1 MVLKMKLTKSS
12 TDPKDLNEIVFRY
25 PKLKELIDKDPANK
39 KEADKCLLEIAAD
52 YRPSTISA
60 IRNVLDFILGKL
72 YDGVNFSMAD
82 GVDLKKISKENHL
95 VLVPNHQSHAD
106 YLVMSWVCIK
116 KFKLPI
122 HIAGGL
128 NLNVFPIGKIFRT
141 GGCFFIRRSFGK
153 NPVYRAT
160 MEAYLYFLLYNGEI
174 IEFFFEGGRS
184 RTGKLLPPKY
194 GLFSLLLE
202 AHSNLP
208 PEKKKKMIFQPVSII
223 HEYVPEQRAMAEE
236 LMGGRK
242 KKESFM
248 EILKIFKIV
257 AKQFGSIHI
266 FLGNPIEA
274 PDIKK
279 LSPDKIKNTTYH
291 LAFRCFRRVGKNMA
305 VTPSSLIGLILL
317 EEPTG
322 AVKWNIILDKARAIL
337 DYCDEFDVH
346 YTPSLKKEK
355 FLKTMERAMDI
366 LIGNNK
372 VNVIGRGEGEGQLFY
387 QAKLSSRVELLYFKN
402 TILHQFLVPWSINS
416 LWINIFNGTIKDE
429 QGLKDYLIN
438 SRNQLKH
445 EFYLPTTEQY
455 LEKTLRVISHA
466 VGRPVG
472 SLADCLTL
480 DHRELYLVAKKLGV
494 FARAGNYIHEAY
506 YINALTLKKLGKEK
520 NSFGKD
526 DVLKTFPQV
535 FKRELEIE
543 KYVKYP
549 ESFSITIIKS
559 SMKFFVSEKYVIEK
573 GSQYILNNEKPIEG
587 LIAEYE
593 KFLEDSWTIVINPG
607 K

>member
-1 MVLKMKLTKSS
+1 MTLTKPS
-12 TDPKDLNEIVFRY
+12 TNPKDLNKIVFSY
-25 PKLKELIDKDPANK
+25 PKLKTLIDQDPENK

-52 YRPSTISA
+52 YRPTTILF
-60 IRNVLDFILGKL
+60 IQKVLDLVLGKL
-72 YDGVNFSMAD
+72 YDGVNFSLAD
-82 GVDLKKISKENHL
+82 GVDLKKLSKENHL

-116 KFKLPI
+116 KYKLPI

-141 GGCFFIRRSFGK
+141 AGCFFIRRSFGK

-160 MEAYLYFLLYNGEI
+160 VEAYLYYLLYMGEV

-208 PEKKKKMIFQPVSII
+208 IEKKKKMIFQPVSII
-223 HEYVPEQRAMAEE
+223 HEYVPEQRAMANE
-236 LMGGRK
+236 LRGGVK
-242 KKESFM
+242 KKESFL
-248 EILKIFKIV
+248 EILKVFKIV

-266 FLGNPIEA
+266 FLGNPIDA
-274 PDIKK
+274 PDISK
-279 LSPDKIKNTTYH
+279 LSPDKIKKTTYH

-317 EEPTG
+317 EEPSG
-322 AVKWNIILDKARAIL
+322 AIRWNIILEKAKAIL
-337 DYCDEFDVH
+337 DYCEEFNVP

-355 FLKTMERAMDI
+355 FVKTMERAMDI
-366 LIGNNK
+366 MIGNNK

-387 QAKLSSRVELLYFKN
+387 QAKKDSRVELLYFKN
-402 TILHQFLVPWSINS
+402 TILHQFLVPWTINS
-416 LWINIFNGTIKDE
+416 VWVNIFNGTIKDE
-429 QGLKDYLIN
+429 QGLKDYLIK

-445 EFYLPTTEQY
+445 EFYLPTIQQY
-455 LEKTLRVISHA
+455 LAKTLMVISHA
-466 VGRPVG
+466 VGRPVK
-472 SLADCLTL
+472 SLADCLAL
-480 DHRELYLVAKKLGV
+480 DQRELYLVAKKLGV

-506 YINALTLKKLGKEK
+506 YINALTLKDLGNEK
-520 NSFGKD
+520 DHFGMD
-526 DVLKTFPQV
+526 DVLKKFPLV
-535 FKRELEIE
+535 FKRELKIE
-543 KYVKYP
+543 KCVKYP
-549 ESFSITIIKS
+549 ESYSTSIIKS
-559 SMKFFVSEKYVIEK
+559 SMKFFVSEKYVLEK
-573 GSQYILNNEKPIEG
+573 GSQYTLNKDKPIG
-587 LIAEYE
+587 PLILEYE
-593 KFLEDSWTIVINPG
+593 KFLEDSWAIAINPG